1 LAAPR
6 ATADDAL
13 MNHHGLVRK
22 LRHFLKTVP
31 PAPPAA
37 LHEVPRDGTVELLWT
52 GPGLGIAGAEGL

>member
-1 LAAPR
+1 
-6 ATADDAL
+6 

-22 LRHFLKTVP
+22 LRRFLKTVP

-52 GPGLGIAGAEGL
+52 GPGLGAVGAEGL